1 MLSGANVHISFVGQ
15 DNGSETDTELDG
27 RPVTAI
33 NSNLTAGIDVTR
45 ARRLRENIGIAF
57 IADVK
62 GGPFDIDET
71 TALHLLNATNPD
83 GRPNSDVVRPWVNG
97 QDIAGRRRGMWI
109 IDFGVDT
116 PITEAALY
124 EAPFQYLLHSVEPI
138 RRGSR
143 TTQRDWWIHERPGH
157 SMRIALRGLARY
169 FVTPRVAKHRLF
181 AWLGEDTLADC
192 ATVAF
197 ARNDDYTFGLLHSRV
212 HELWA
217 RATGTQLREAESGFR
232 YTPTT
237 CFETFP
243 FPRPTAEQRDAI
255 AVSLSDSIGCGRVG

>member
-1 MLSGANVHISFVGQ
+1 M
-15 DNGSETDTELDG
+15 
-27 RPVTAI
+27 
-33 NSNLTAGIDVTR
+33 
-45 ARRLRENIGIAF
+45 
-57 IADVK
+57 
-62 GGPFDIDET
+62 
-71 TALHLLNATNPD
+71 
-83 GRPNSDVVRPWVNG
+83 NG

-116 PITEAALY
+116 AITEAALY
-124 EAPFQYLLHSVEPI
+124 EAPFQYLLHRVEPI

-157 SMRIALRGLARY
+157 SMRIALHGLGRY

-181 AWLGEDTLADC
+181 AWIGEDTLADC

-243 FPRPTAEQRDAI
+243 FPRPTSEQREAI
-255 AVSLSDSIGCGRVG
+255 AVVAVGLDRLRQGWLNPPGASDAELADRTLTSLYNARPAWLAQAHKQLDWAVLGAYGWPDDLPDEGSSPSS

>member
-1 MLSGANVHISFVGQ
+1 
-15 DNGSETDTELDG
+15 
-27 RPVTAI
+27 
-33 NSNLTAGIDVTR
+33 
-45 ARRLRENIGIAF
+45 
-57 IADVK
+57 
-62 GGPFDIDET
+62 
-71 TALHLLNATNPD
+71 
-83 GRPNSDVVRPWVNG
+83 
-97 QDIAGRRRGMWI
+97 MWI

-116 PITEAALY
+116 AITEAALY
-124 EAPFQYLLHSVEPI
+124 EAPFQYLLHRVEPI

-157 SMRIALRGLARY
+157 SMRIALHGLGRY

-181 AWLGEDTLADC
+181 AWIGEDTLADC

-243 FPRPTAEQRDAI
+243 FPRPTSEQREAI
-255 AVSLSDSIGCGRVG
+255 AVVAVGLDRLRQGWLIRLARQMQSWRIGRSPVFTTRVRLGLPRRTSNSTGPSSARWLAR